1 MSTNIYSLNQSASAP
16 QQPLL
21 AWATI
26 LGFGCFTGLCLL
38 INAGGLLRLAFPAGA
53 FVVAVFLFFRYPI
66 LYIGF
71 AWWITFLTPFIRR
84 LIDYRNGWVEPSPVL
99 LAPFLVLMVTSVT
112 LVQKLPRA
120 YREGGLPFVLAIVA
134 VIYSLL
140 VGIVKQTPSA
150 VIVPLLNWLAPIL
163 FGFHLFIHWRNYPHY
178 RQNLQGVFLW
188 GVLVTGSYGIL
199 QYLIAPEWDR
209 FWLVNTKALAF
220 GSPEPLGMRVFSTLN
235 SPGPFAVVMM
245 AGLLL
250 LLSNRS
256 PLRFPAVAV
265 GYLSFLLS
273 LVRSAWFGWIVGL
286 VTFIPALKPKLQMR
300 LFVTIV
306 IMALCIL
313 PLANLSPFAEVIAL
327 RLQSFSYVPGTD
339 VSYNDRLEGYNE
351 IFGQALSKIMGDGL
365 GVTIVHDRLGSNDS
379 GILSIFFIMGW
390 FGAIPYLGGIL
401 LLFFTLFRNSEER
414 FDPFFN
420 LARAISLAVFAQIG
434 LGVATAAQSGVVMWS
449 FAGIALAGQKFYARQ
464 WIASNFFTQSSSD
477 FVNSQPES
485 TDGV

>member
-1 MSTNIYSLNQSASAP
+1 MSTNTHSLNQRASMP
-16 QQPLL
+16 QPPLL
-21 AWATI
+21 AWSAI
-26 LGFGCFTGLCLL
+26 SGFACFTAICLL
-38 INAGGLLRLAFPAGA
+38 INAGSLLRLTFPAGT
-53 FVVAVFLFFRYPI
+53 FIVAVFLFFRYPI

-71 AWWITFLTPFIRR
+71 AWWITFLTPFVRR
-84 LIDYRNGWVEPSPVL
+84 LIDHQSGWVEPSPVL

-112 LVQKLPRA
+112 FLRMLPRA

-134 VIYSLL
+134 VIYGLI
-140 VGIVKQTPSA
+140 VGIIKQPPTA

-178 RQNLQGVFLW
+178 RQNLQRVFLW
-188 GVLVTGSYGIL
+188 GVLVTGTYGIL
-199 QYLIAPEWDR
+199 QYLVAPEWDR
-209 FWLVNTKALAF
+209 FWLVNTKALSF

-235 SPGPFAVVMM
+235 SPSPFAVVMM

-250 LLSNRS
+250 LFSNCS
-256 PLRFPAVAV
+256 LLCFPAVAV

-286 VTFIPALKPKLQMR
+286 ITFFPALKPQLQMR

-306 IMALCIL
+306 VMALCIL
-313 PLANLSPFAEVIAL
+313 PLANLSPFSEVIAS
-327 RLQSFSYVPGTD
+327 RLQSFSYVPGSD

-351 IFGQALSKIMGDGL
+351 IFGQALSQIMGEGL
-365 GVTIVHDRLGSNDS
+365 GFTIVHDRLGSNDS

-401 LLFFTLFRNSEER
+401 LLFFTLFRNSEGR
-414 FDPFFN
+414 FDPFCN
-420 LARAISLAVFAQIG
+420 LARSISLAVFAQIG

-449 FAGIALAGQKFYARQ
+449 FAGIALAGQKFHIRQ
-464 WIASNFFTQSSSD
+464 RMTSTFTQHYSGFASSH
-477 FVNSQPES
+477 PES
-485 TDGV
+485 TDSC